1 MKALILSCNTGG
13 GHNSAARAIAEE
25 MQERGDEAYVLDY
38 LCLAGEG
45 VSRLV
50 GDGYVQIVKKTP
62 RLFGLFYKLGM
73 VASRLLKKSP
83 VYYINGRMAK
93 YLDGYLREH
102 PVDVL
107 IMPHLYPA
115 ETITYMK
122 RKGMKLPL
130 TVAVMTDYTCIP
142 FWEETDCD
150 CNRDT
155 RAGAFENQ
163 PCGPGLQRDSGSG
176 RHAAEGGQGAYCPA

>member
-62 RLFGLFYKLGM
+62 RLFGFFI
-73 VASRLLKKSP
+73 S
-83 VYYINGRMAK
+83 
-93 YLDGYLREH
+93 
-102 PVDVL
+102 
-107 IMPHLYPA
+107 
-115 ETITYMK
+115 
-122 RKGMKLPL
+122 
-130 TVAVMTDYTCIP
+130 
-142 FWEETDCD
+142 WE
-150 CNRDT
+150 
-155 RAGAFENQ
+155 
-163 PCGPGLQRDSGSG
+163 
-176 RHAAEGGQGAYCPA
+176 

>member
-25 MQERGDEAYVLDY
+25 MHERGDEAYVLDY

-62 RLFGLFYKLGM
+62 RLFGLVYKLGM
-73 VASRLLKKSP
+73 VISRLTRKSP
-83 VYYINGRMAK
+83 VYYVNGRMAK
-93 YLDGYLREH
+93 YLDSYLREH

-107 IMPHLYPA
+107 VMPHLYPA

-122 RKGMKLPL
+122 SKGMKLPL
-130 TVAVMTDYTCIP
+130 TVAVMTDYTCLSLI
-142 FWEETDCD
+142 
-150 CNRDT
+150 
-155 RAGAFENQ
+155 
-163 PCGPGLQRDSGSG
+163 
-176 RHAAEGGQGAYCPA
+176 HI